1 MQHPLVTSP
10 IIPSTF
16 ATSIPGSF
24 YFDLV
29 FLKSSLAIVTND
41 NLEACGDIG
50 EIGDITFSPF
60 RYETV
65 LN

>member
-1 MQHPLVTSP
+1 MKSGCSLLVQDFTWTYKRWLP
-10 IIPSTF
+10 F
-16 ATSIPGSF
+16 ADSIWLLF
-24 YFDLV
+24 YRFKL
-29 FLKSSLAIVTND
+29 I
-41 NLEACGDIG
+41 EACGDIG